1 MRNHEVTSRKP
12 LLKEDGSL
20 REPGWSRR
28 PVQIYDRKAIKAPKY
43 RIKEWD
49 YYIVLSEKFGA
60 AFTVSDLGYIGLNS
74 VTFFDFE
81 IEKESWLGHF
91 TIHFVILGI
100 GIYIGILYKETEEL
114 KEIMELA
121 QKKD

>member
-1 MRNHEVTSRKP
+1 MK
-12 LLKEDGSL
+12 LKEKIVIQL
-20 REPGWSRR
+20 
-28 PVQIYDRKAIKAPKY
+28 IN
-43 RIKEWD
+43 EWRQFIPSD
-49 YYIVLSEKFGA
+49 
-60 AFTVSDLGYIGLNS
+60 TVKWNWTTF
-74 VTFFDFE
+74 TFFDFE

-121 QKKD
+121 QFWRQHLFSTNGKR

>member
-1 MRNHEVTSRKP
+1 MKRVIIQLVN
-12 LLKEDGSL
+12 
-20 REPGWSRR
+20 
-28 PVQIYDRKAIKAPKY
+28 
-43 RIKEWD
+43 EWRQF
-49 YYIVLSEKFGA
+49 IR
-60 AFTVSDLGYIGLNS
+60 SDSKLNWTTF
-74 VTFFDFE
+74 TFFDFE

-91 TIHFVILGI
+91 TIHFVIFGI